1 MIHRRTINT
10 RCEHLCE
17 DFWVSKSILSAWLS
31 QKKFRVFPHFFVKQQ
46 KNFLGRF
53 QISLECEAEDKPD
66 KN

>member
-1 MIHRRTINT
+1 V
-10 RCEHLCE
+10 HLCE
-17 DFWVSKSILSAWLS
+17 DFGVSEGILST
-31 QKKFRVFPHFFVKQQ
+31 KKSFKCYHIFFVQQQ

>member
-1 MIHRRTINT
+1 LV
-10 RCEHLCE
+10 EPE
-17 DFWVSKSILSAWLS
+17 KVSSVST
-31 QKKFRVFPHFFVKQQ
+31 FFVQQQ